1 MRRSKR
7 PAKKKFS
14 KTRKS
19 FATTKRKPP
28 VRPQKLKRNA
38 ALKRRKS
45 WKLLDSGRCKKRLQT
60 VRPRLMLSE
69 LNVHSKK
76 VNVKLAKK
84 KSLNVKSSNVKL
96 KS

>member
-45 WKLLDSGRCKKRLQT
+45 WK
-60 VRPRLMLSE
+60 
-69 LNVHSKK
+69 
-76 VNVKLAKK
+76 
-84 KSLNVKSSNVKL
+84 
-96 KS
+96 